1 MHPES
6 HAAIA
11 QTRENER
18 HKSQHVLQRDH
29 NEQDHVLRESQADVP
44 QSSADAAGEDEESIE
59 VRPYATEQRLGV
71 DMKLQ
76 SQDLKK
82 AITFEGLLVV
92 PAAVRSPLDMLHRAS
107 CAPAFF
113 PVLKVPGMG
122 QGNAQRVCVL
132 AKEFWVPLLRAHNLG
147 SSMPLSPWIQSTSIF
162 PKLLMYIRNSNTC
175 FCFSCY
181 ESVLF
186 QWLI

>member
-1 MHPES
+1 VHPES

-29 NEQDHVLRESQADVP
+29 NEHDHVLRESQADVP

-59 VRPYATEQRLGV
+59 VRPHATEQRLGV

-82 AITFEGLLVV
+82 VITFEGLLVV

-122 QGNAQRVCVL
+122 QGNAQ
-132 AKEFWVPLLRAHNLG
+132 
-147 SSMPLSPWIQSTSIF
+147 
-162 PKLLMYIRNSNTC
+162 
-175 FCFSCY
+175 
-181 ESVLF
+181 
-186 QWLI
+186 